1 MAKEWIRIGR
11 ISSINP
17 AQGLV
22 RVTYPDMDSSV
33 TSEIPLFN
41 MNGEYKMP
49 KVGSNCLVVHLSNGQ
64 AAGICLGGYWS
75 EEDVPPETGADIF
88 RKDMIGG
95 YLADRGGAVELHG
108 GTLTFSDRTGS
119 ITLGEIIRRI
129 K

>member
-1 MAKEWIRIGR
+1 MSEQWIRIGR

-17 AQGLV
+17 AEGLV
-22 RVTYPDMDSSV
+22 RVTYPDLDNAV
-33 TSEIPLFN
+33 TSEIPLFM

-75 EEDVPPETGADIF
+75 EEDVPPETGADVF

-108 GTLTFSDRTGS
+108 GSLTFSDGSGS
-119 ITLGEIIRRI
+119 ITLAEIINHIR
-129 K
+129 

>member
-88 RKDMIGG
+88 RKDMIEG